1 MSILDEAKNRAV
13 SLATGVANAVGGK
26 DAADA
31 VNGQW
36 VTVNCTVVEAEELW
50 RDPNRMSVVLG
61 ELGEVT
67 LSGPD
72 AYRWTLHAGP
82 VSTTW
87 ESRLHSEDG
96 GLRFVGTG
104 SGSDTDANEILVS
117 YRPAPNGLGTEMGLR
132 TKTPAPD
139 LLSGALAFKVLYRC
153 RALLQTGEVPTIR
166 NNPSARPS
174 AR

>member
-1 MSILDEAKNRAV
+1 MGYLDTAKDRAAAVAGTLV
-13 SLATGVANAVGGK
+13 SKITDKDPA
-26 DAADA
+26 DAA
-31 VNGQW
+31 NGQW

-61 ELGEVT
+61 ELGEVEF
-67 LSGPD
+67 SAPD
-72 AYRWTLHAGP
+72 SYRWKLHAGP

-87 ESRLHSEDG
+87 QSRVHSENG
-96 GLRFVGTG
+96 GLRFVGAG
-104 SGSDTDANEILVS
+104 EDANEILVT
-117 YRPAPNGLGTEMGLR
+117 YRPAPNGLGTELGLR

-166 NNPSARPS
+166 SNPSARPS